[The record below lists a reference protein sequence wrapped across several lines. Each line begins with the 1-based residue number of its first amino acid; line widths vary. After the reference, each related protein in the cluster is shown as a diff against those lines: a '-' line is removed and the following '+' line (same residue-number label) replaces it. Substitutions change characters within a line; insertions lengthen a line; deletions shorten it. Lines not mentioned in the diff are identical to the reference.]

1 MRLIYF
7 YLANCF
13 DVDFNLEINFS
24 EDKEINLTN
33 TRELKIIDLEYTP
46 LQNFYGNNIIN
57 VNAVV
62 GQNGVGKSTIFNILG
77 LSHIDLHSCYP
88 NSQWVAIYEHNDI
101 YFLEGFNADKIINI
115 RKVNQSYIA
124 YRLRRTENI
133 LHLDSFIQYENDIQN
148 KYCVIHKPNFSNSIN
163 GKGRR
168 NIHDNDDRNYGFKR
182 NYLQTNMANF
192 YEFITKNANDF
203 CSHIN
208 KKSIDIKIEAYQTHE
223 EKKEFKFYNDFD
235 RYLDSNIILFNQ
247 NKPKKIQDSK
257 KLFVINFME
266 EYILH
271 IIHNSFDEKNR
282 IICQE
287 LINSNRYNSDILDYD
302 KIKAFLLKTI
312 KNTIELLTENDDE
325 IVSYL
330 DDIEWTVVINFLENN
345 DKLFFIKEGNGLKE
359 NVTCSINL
367 NNYDDKVHSFIS
379 KVGAGNN
386 PIILKMPKMS
396 TGEFD
401 INSKIAGIN
410 KAIKLT
416 LENNPEIHGFI
427 IILDE
432 YDEHLHP
439 EWSRLFLDYLL
450 QYLSRGYNNYFF
462 QILLSTHSPYVIS
475 DLLKENVIK
484 IEYIPSEGKYYS
496 SKANR
501 SFASNIY
508 DIINDSFFL
517 SQPIGEFAVR
527 KLNELLTQ
535 IDNLNMNTTSKNYT
549 NLRNIIHSIDD
560 EYIRQTLINQLNANY
575 NHDKKIQLD
584 KLDDEINTLIKKKE
598 KILSKMDE
606 KKHD

>member
-560 EYIRQTLINQLNANY
+560 EYIRQTLIN
-575 NHDKKIQLD
+575 
-584 KLDDEINTLIKKKE
+584 
-598 KILSKMDE
+598 
-606 KKHD
+606 

>member
-24 EDKEINLTN
+24 EDKEINITN

-88 NSQWVAIYEHNDI
+88 NSQWVAVYEHNDT
-101 YFLEGFNADKIINI
+101 YFLEGFNADKIIKI
-115 RKVNQSYIA
+115 GKVNQSYIA
-124 YRLRRTENI
+124 YRLGRTENI
-133 LHLDSFIQYENDIQN
+133 LYLDSFIQFENNIQN

-192 YEFITKNANDF
+192 YEFITNNANDF

-208 KKSIDIKIEAYQTHE
+208 KKSIDIKIEAYQTRE

-282 IICQE
+282 AICQE
-287 LINSNRYNSDILDYD
+287 LINSNRYNSDILDYA
-302 KIKAFLLKTI
+302 KIKFFLLKTI
-312 KNTIELLTENDDE
+312 NNTIELLTKNDDE

-345 DKLFFIKEGNGLKE
+345 DKLFFTKEGNGLKE

-367 NNYDDKVHSFIS
+367 NNYDDKVHSFITEI
-379 KVGAGNN
+379 GAGNN
-386 PIILKMPKMS
+386 PIILKLPKMS

-416 LENNPEIHGFI
+416 IENNPEIHGFI

-450 QYLSRGYNNYFF
+450 QYLNKGYNNYSF

-535 IDNLNMNTTSKNYT
+535 VDNVNMNTTSKTYT
-549 NLRNIIHSIDD
+549 SLRNIIHSIDD
-560 EYIRQTLINQLNANY
+560 EYIRRTLINQLNANY
-575 NHDKKIQLD
+575 NYDKKMQLV